1 MAIFIYWKGVFIVS
15 LWGFQGVELIV
26 RNEFLILLK
35 VLPDYYS
42 YIQLNCAQK
51 KNNCPST
58 HCIWCKNFKY
68 YFSLSLTFYLE
79 KINLICKLVSKII
92 VSNILCDFVAS
103 RNCSWFGRILNWY
116 SRSTHVVWICL

>member
-1 MAIFIYWKGVFIVS
+1 MFIVS

-51 KNNCPST
+51 KKT
-58 HCIWCKNFKY
+58 TVHQLIAY
-68 YFSLSLTFYLE
+68 GV
-79 KINLICKLVSKII
+79 KI
-92 VSNILCDFVAS
+92 SNI
-103 RNCSWFGRILNWY
+103 ILVYRLRFIWKK
-116 SRSTHVVWICL
+116 